1 MSKTRN
7 GFRGLSLL
15 LSLAGLGAQPR
26 ETASGLK
33 STSTTIRPF
42 PPKRWCGEQETSGV
56 RTAIARPNTTGSE
69 LQLTVRVYNPAHVP
83 SFELFEAEDRAARIF
98 RRANIKIVWEHVP
111 MPDEVHDHVSSEEW
125 NPADLHLRLWTRAGV
140 GLSTYG
146 EDTLGF
152 CVSMEMSTAIIIS
165 DEIRKRGAT
174 AVTNPGDL
182 LGLVMAHEIGHL
194 LLRSKAHS
202 AEGIMQARL
211 ATDLR
216 DRTRTLLVF
225 TRQQANS
232 ARYEV
237 RRRMAVQS
245 AQIR

>member
-1 MSKTRN
+1 
-7 GFRGLSLL
+7 
-15 LSLAGLGAQPR
+15 
-26 ETASGLK
+26 
-33 STSTTIRPF
+33 
-42 PPKRWCGEQETSGV
+42 
-56 RTAIARPNTTGSE
+56 
-69 LQLTVRVYNPAHVP
+69 
-83 SFELFEAEDRAARIF
+83 
-98 RRANIKIVWEHVP
+98 
-111 MPDEVHDHVSSEEW
+111 MPDEVHDHAASEEW

-152 CVSMEMSTAIIIS
+152 RVSMEMSTAIIIS

-194 LLRSKAHS
+194 LLRSKVHS

-211 ATDLR
+211 ATGLR